1 MFYDFAIVVPA
12 NTPASAPH
20 IVVLPLTHGVINSVR
35 LDFKHGTDH
44 LVHVVL
50 NRGLKQV
57 YPTNED
63 GDFNLD
69 GVYCSFEDFYKL
81 TAEPFELTVR
91 AWSPGTTYPH
101 TVDVQI
107 GLIESEIA
115 LAFYTLL
122 GAFGK
127 FFKLVGIQL

>member
-12 NTPASAPH
+12 NTLASAPH
-20 IVVLPLTHGVINSVR
+20 VETLKLTHGVITSVR

-44 LVHVVL
+44 LVHVAL
-50 NRGLKQV
+50 QRGLHQV
-57 YPTNED
+57 YPTNPD

-69 GVYCSFEDFYKL
+69 GVYCSFDDFYKL
-81 TAEPFELTVR
+81 TAEPYELTVEG
-91 AWSPGTTYPH
+91 WSPGTTYPH
-101 TVDVQI
+101 VVDVQI

-115 LAFYTLL
+115 LAFFKLL
-122 GAFGK
+122 GAFAK